1 MEARQPPSRRLTVQP
16 DRPRHT
22 HCSFTPL
29 APYSH
34 QPIRSDLPLQGR
46 GGAAVR
52 GQARSHMGSDGQSM
66 AAAPPRTPMK
76 YEVTAR
82 MRRAAR
88 AGVGRRGLPLWTV
101 CRQDGGSRAPM
112 DGFTACPQR
121 QAPPPGPSLYHH
133 ANAQS
138 PQNFDP
144 RIQVSERPQAS
155 SKRLSISSSTLPC
168 AASACLMP
176 YSAQPL
182 WGCSRRSSSYSVMAL
197 SYSPTSM

>member
-34 QPIRSDLPLQGR
+34 QPVRSYLPLQGR

-76 YEVTAR
+76 YEVACHCVAR
-82 MRRAAR
+82 HGLGPGGGVGAGGPSPAMDGGRRAYKD
-88 AGVGRRGLPLWTV
+88 V
-101 CRQDGGSRAPM
+101 
-112 DGFTACPQR
+112 FTACPP
-121 QAPPPGPSLYHH
+121 APTPPPGPSLYHH

-176 YSAQPL
+176 
-182 WGCSRRSSSYSVMAL
+182 
-197 SYSPTSM
+197 